1 MTLARPPASTL
12 LPQALPCACVL
23 EGSELT
29 LPTMWCTLPINP
41 QKKKARDASHH
52 KKAAPVWQ
60 SYQNSIDTADSA
72 SAEGITANMRV

>member
-1 MTLARPPASTL
+1 M
-12 LPQALPCACVL
+12 
-23 EGSELT
+23 
-29 LPTMWCTLPINP
+29 PTMWCTLPINP

-72 SAEGITANMRV
+72 SAEGVTANMHV